1 MGKVLRGVVH
11 STIVRGV
18 KVYDKEEQFLGK
30 PHGNFLLNNTDPVK
44 NARL

>member
-30 PHGNFLLNNTDPVK
+30 PHGHFLLNNTDPVK